1 MAGDVALEAAADS
14 GLGLALFFASFD
26 VVTGGFVVSHA
37 GVRDGFQGGVEL
49 SVAGAVEAM
58 VLGVARGDLQG
69 TDAADLG
76 EAGFVMDAAGV

>member
-1 MAGDVALEAAADS
+1 MLLCLVKAGCGEVSEDLAGDVALEAAADS

-58 VLGVARGDLQG
+58 VLGV
-69 TDAADLG
+69 
-76 EAGFVMDAAGV
+76 V